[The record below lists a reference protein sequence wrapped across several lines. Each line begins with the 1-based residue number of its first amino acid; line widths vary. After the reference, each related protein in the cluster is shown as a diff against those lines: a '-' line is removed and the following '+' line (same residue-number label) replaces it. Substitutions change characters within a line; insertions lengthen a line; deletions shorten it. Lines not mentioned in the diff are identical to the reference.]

1 MVEFYVE
8 DHLQVMF
15 AECIPVSSGGKP
27 FFKKKKKRGNKKN
40 EMKTV
45 PDSAA
50 VWDVKSFRLATSAPT
65 ETHTSITIF
74 SFEFSTTAN

>member
-50 VWDVKSFRLATSAPT
+50 V
-65 ETHTSITIF
+65 
-74 SFEFSTTAN
+74 